1 MRHFA
6 VAAIGRDMPGIV
18 AAVSKVLLDHAGNIE
33 DSQMTILRGHFTV
46 MLIVSTPDETD
57 GNEMRARLEEVR
69 DRLGLEAISVN
80 EVTEIAPE
88 QDPVPS
94 HILSV
99 YGADHPG
106 IVHAM
111 SSALAERR
119 ISITDLNTRL
129 VGEQTGESL
138 YVMMLEIALPAGADA
153 DELRAAL
160 SEVGSGQA
168 VEVTINPLEQDAL

>member
-6 VAAIGRDMPGIV
+6 VSAIGRDMPGIV
-18 AAVSKVLLDHAGNIE
+18 AAVSKALLDHAGNIE
-33 DSQMTILRGHFTV
+33 DSQMTILRGHFTM
-46 MLIVSTPDETD
+46 MLIVSTPDQTD
-57 GNEMRARLEEVR
+57 GNEMRARLEEVS

-80 EVTEIAPE
+80 EVTEIDPE

-94 HILSV
+94 HIVSV

-106 IVHAM
+106 IVHAI

-129 VGEQTGESL
+129 VGEQTGEPL
-138 YVMMLEIALPAGADA
+138 YVMMLEVALPDSVDT
-153 DELRAAL
+153 DELHSAL
-160 SEVGSGQA
+160 ADVGSGQS
-168 VEVTINPLEQDAL
+168 VDVTIKPLEQDTL